1 MAKNKIQIDIEVNG
15 KMQKA
20 TVSAK
25 KLRTAL
31 EGVDV
36 AQGKVGK
43 SARTTDR
50 NIKGAAQ
57 ASSNATKNFSKMAQG
72 IGGFVVPAYASLAAN
87 VFAVTAAFN
96 AFRGA
101 AQLEQLEASLVR
113 VGAVGGQNLLA
124 VAESLR
130 EITNSAIATDEALRA
145 TAQGA
150 AQGFST
156 SQLQD
161 LTVIA
166 KGASIA
172 LGRELP
178 DALDRLI
185 RGTAKLEPEILDELG
200 IIVRLDQASED
211 YAASLN
217 KTANSLTQFEK
228 QQAFANAVTEQGLRK
243 FGDIAKIAQANPY
256 DQLAATFMDLKKD
269 VFDGLNAVL
278 TPFIKLLSESP
289 TALVGAVSLLAATI
303 VGQLTP
309 ALSDISAQSAASFAV
324 LKREADDAAKKVQTK
339 YGKALKS
346 LKDSDISPKG
356 FKDVLPA
363 IRAGTAST
371 KDFEKAQRS
380 LNASEAKRLSNINKL
395 KDAGKGLRGAQ
406 KAAHELLMQ
415 EKLEELAVIQAQEA
429 ALIRLKNIQATP
441 GGKTATG
448 DAGRKAANASARS
461 RQAGIEANAFASLGA
476 VGILGGFGVAGDA
489 FRDMSKAAD
498 EAGDKLEK
506 FKGKGRAVITTA
518 KLLGSNLLRMIPYLG
533 LILVGAEALGAGL
546 QKIFPE
552 FFKGQSEFEKATE
565 KTIEELQ
572 SITDAAL
579 EVKLAAMSAG
589 SAFEAAFIKFKGTT
603 GIINQAAAGFGNL
616 ARRVN
621 EIQATKIKT
630 LIQNLKDARQEAKE
644 GPGFFNTFFG
654 IGDGQKELRQ
664 AVRAAQVELEKAYNE
679 PARISQQAVAD
690 VANQA
695 RLQLRAAGIKE
706 TSASMKEL
714 NSIIADIGKKI
725 RGGTFTAVEIK
736 EFEARITKT
745 TDEALRFQASIEALP
760 NAFAEV
766 EKAMGGLSRKAQ
778 TIYTPV
784 ITSLK
789 AVKNE
794 AANIFADPV
803 KAAQENINLGL
814 AVRRDAG
821 PLADALL
828 PEDQLIALAQESA
841 RAGTG
846 LAGLNKAVK
855 ELVEGNLAEYLQ
867 TFEDADRVAREMKAT
882 LDTQKEALKP
892 ITALAKNSVAFTEL
906 ENEMKK
912 DMVRT
917 ERAGIQ
923 KQIESLELDR
933 DKEGVE
939 ERILELRKQDAT
951 LNQQAINLE
960 NNAVAMAQAKL
971 SFLKQELD
979 IKNKLTSEIQK
990 QQQLELQMQEQRMPA
1005 ELRAEKDRY
1014 GPGNAA
1020 FEFLDRGRFEMD
1032 QKIDIE
1038 QQKLINLESENQKK
1052 IDEQKKAM
1060 IAAEYALLRAQLENQ
1075 ISISRLKA
1083 DDIMMSDK
1091 SPEAQARGQRLLDEA
1106 NKLEALLP
1114 TLNAAEE
1121 TAISNVGL
1129 ETEAKVAG
1137 VKAVIEELKGAKSDL
1152 SDIQVLSDGITD
1164 TFANSMSDALL
1175 SIADGTAKAKD
1186 AFAQMARSILG
1197 YIMEMTIKMLIFRA
1211 ISGFFMPSSDA
1222 SGVPIEGSGL
1232 NTYDFVSNPMGTAT
1246 VRTGGILENGRKL
1259 PGYSTGG
1266 IARGPDAGYLAT
1278 LHGTEAVVPLPNGR
1292 EIPVQMSGAA
1302 QNNNVT
1308 VNVAVD
1314 NQGNA
1319 RTESFTDDADAGKLG
1334 VAISEAVK
1342 KELLNQ
1348 KRAGGML
1355 SPYGVA

>member
-1 MAKNKIQIDIEVNG
+1 MAKKITIDIEVNG

-25 KLRTAL
+25 KLRSAL
-31 EGVDV
+31 DGVDK
-36 AQGKVGK
+36 AQEKVGK

-50 NIKGAAQ
+50 NIKGVAQ
-57 ASSNATKNFSKMAQG
+57 TSSNATKNFSKMAQG

-96 AFRGA
+96 AFRSA
-101 AQLEQLEASLVR
+101 AQLEQLESSLIR
-113 VGAVGGQNLLA
+113 VGAVAGQNLLA

-228 QQAFANAVTEQGLRK
+228 QQAFANAVTEQGLKK
-243 FGDIAKIAQANPY
+243 FGDIAKIAKANPY

-289 TALVGAVSLLAATI
+289 TALAGAVSLLAATI

-309 ALSDISAQSAASFAV
+309 ALSEISAQSAASFAV

-356 FKDVLPA
+356 FKEVLPA
-363 IRAGTAST
+363 IKAGTAST

-380 LNASEAKRLSNINKL
+380 LNASEVKRLSNINKL

-441 GGKTATG
+441 GGKTATK
-448 DAGRKAANASARS
+448 DARRKAQNASARS
-461 RQAGIEANAFASLGA
+461 KQAGIEADAFAGLGA
-476 VGILGGFGVAGDA
+476 VGILGGFGVAADA
-489 FRDMSKAAD
+489 FKDMSKAAN
-498 EAGDKLEK
+498 EAGDGLEK
-506 FKGKGRAVITTA
+506 FKGKGRAVATTV
-518 KLLGSNLLRMIPYLG
+518 KLLTSNLLRMIPYLG
-533 LILVGAEALGAGL
+533 LIFIGAEALSGVL
-546 QKIFPE
+546 EKVFPS

-579 EVKLAAMSAG
+579 EVKLAAMSAD
-589 SAFEAAFIKFKGTT
+589 SAFEAAFINFKGTT
-603 GIINQAAAGFGNL
+603 GLINQAASGFGNL

-621 EIQATKIKT
+621 EIQATKIKNLT
-630 LIQNLKDARQEAKE
+630 QNLKDAKQEAKE

-654 IGDGQKELRQ
+654 IGDGQRELRE
-664 AVRAAQVELEKAYNE
+664 AVRTAQTELEKAYTE
-679 PARISQQAVAD
+679 PAKIGTQAVKD

-695 RLQLRAAGIKE
+695 KLQLKGAGIKE

-714 NSIIADIGKKI
+714 DSIIADIGKKI
-725 RGGTFTAVEIK
+725 RGGTFTDAEIK
-736 EFEARITKT
+736 EFEGRITKT

-760 NAFAEV
+760 NSFAEV
-766 EKAMGGLSRKAQ
+766 DKAMGGLARKAQ
-778 TIYTPV
+778 TIYTPL

-789 AVKNE
+789 AASNE
-794 AANIFADPV
+794 TANLFSKTGLDTAAEQGLF
-803 KAAQENINLGL
+803 LGE

-828 PEDQLIALAQESA
+828 PKETFKILSESIKNGVA
-841 RAGTG
+841 VEEI
-846 LAGLNKAVK
+846 NKSVK
-855 ELVEGNLAEYLQ
+855 AIVEGNLAEYLK
-867 TFEDADRVAREMKAT
+867 TFEDADKVALEMKAT

-906 ENEMKK
+906 ENKMRK
-912 DMVRT
+912 DIVST
-917 ERAGIQ
+917 EIAAIQ
-923 KQIESLELDR
+923 KQKTSLELNK

-939 ERILELRKQDAT
+939 ERIKELIARENVLKEE
-951 LNQQAINLE
+951 AINLE
-960 NNAVAMAQAKL
+960 DISVQKAEAQFAMK
-971 SFLKQELD
+971 KQQLD
-979 IKNKLTSEIQK
+979 IQNRLTSEIQK
-990 QQQLELQMQEQRMPA
+990 QQQLELQMQEQQMSA
-1005 ELRAEKDRY
+1005 ELRAERERY
-1014 GPGNAA
+1014 GSNAA
-1020 FEFLDRGRFEMD
+1020 FEFLDRGQFEL
-1032 QKIDIE
+1032 
-1038 QQKLINLESENQKK
+1038 QQKINLEEKKLEQLKSDNQIEIDKQKK
-1052 IDEQKKAM
+1052 EM
-1060 IAAEYALLRAQLENQ
+1060 IKAEYSLLRAQLKTQAATSKIKAKE
-1075 ISISRLKA
+1075 LLA
-1083 DDIMMSDK
+1083 DDDPTNDILAQDILNEADK
-1091 SPEAQARGQRLLDEA
+1091 LTAVI
-1106 NKLEALLP
+1106 P
-1114 TLNAAEE
+1114 TLNKAEE
-1121 TAISNVGL
+1121 TAIANVGL
-1129 ETEAKVAG
+1129 ETQAKIAG
-1137 VKAVIEELKGAKSDL
+1137 VQAVIDELKASKRDL
-1152 SDIQVLSDGITD
+1152 SDINVLSEGITD
-1164 TFANSMSDALL
+1164 TFANGMADAF
-1175 SIADGTAKAKD
+1175 IAIAEGTKSAKA
-1186 AFAQMARSILG
+1186 AFADMARSILS
-1197 YIMEMTIKMLIFRA
+1197 YIIEMTVKMLIFRA
-1211 ISGFFMPSSDA
+1211 ISGMPLPGGSA
-1222 SGVPIEGSGL
+1222 VP
-1232 NTYDFVSNPMGTAT
+1232 AT
-1246 VRTGGILENGRKL
+1246 VPAATPVAPSKPQMRYGGVMEKS
-1259 PGYSTGG
+1259 YATGG
-1266 IARGPDAGYLAT
+1266 IARGPDAGYMAT

-1292 EIPVQMSGAA
+1292 EIPVQLTGAG
-1302 QNNNVT
+1302 QQNNVT

-1319 RTESFTDDADAGKLG
+1319 QTNVQNQEGQAKQLG
-1334 VAISEAVK
+1334 VAISAAVQQ
-1342 KELLNQ
+1342 ELAKQ

-1355 SPYGVA
+1355 SPYGVS